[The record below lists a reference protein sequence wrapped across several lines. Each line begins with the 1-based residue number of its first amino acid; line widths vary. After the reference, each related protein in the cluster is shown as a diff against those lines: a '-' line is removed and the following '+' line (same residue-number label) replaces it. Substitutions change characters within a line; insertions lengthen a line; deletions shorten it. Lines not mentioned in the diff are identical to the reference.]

1 MRQEQQFL
9 HPYKAM
15 MNIPTFTVSQV
26 NRYIKSLFDTD
37 LGMQSIFIS
46 GEISNFSNH
55 YKTGHLY
62 FSLKDDSAS
71 IKAVMFNRQASRLRF
86 LPENGMK
93 VIVNGRISVFE
104 RDGVYQ
110 IYVENM
116 QPDGA
121 GALAVAFEQMK
132 KRLEAEGLF
141 SDSHKKPIPS
151 FPLSVGVITSPTG
164 AAVQDIFNVLGRRF
178 PLAKVIFKS
187 VSVQG
192 QSAAAEMISAL
203 EEFDRKK
210 CADVIIIGRGGGS
223 AEDLWCFNDE
233 LLARAIYDCSVPVIS
248 AVGHETDFTICDFVS
263 DLRAPTPS
271 AAAELAV
278 PDIQSLMMNTAALTD
293 RLFGTAENYIKN
305 EKRKLEL
312 ILEKRSFTEPGR
324 FFSSEYDL
332 VSRMSLRLKVSAE
345 KTIYKEKNKLTEAV
359 SALERLNPLSVLL
372 RGYSMVSLDD
382 NIIESVSKIQKGD
395 KLKIKMSDGS
405 VDCLV
410 LDTQKES

>member
-1 MRQEQQFL
+1 
-9 HPYKAM
+9 
-15 MNIPTFTVSQV
+15 MNIPTFTVSQA
-26 NRYIKSLFDTD
+26 NRYIKSLFDSD

-71 IKAVMFNRQASRLRF
+71 IKAVMFARQASKIRF
-86 LPENGMK
+86 TPENGMK

-121 GALAVAFEQMK
+121 GALAVAFEQLK

-141 SDSHKKPIPS
+141 SPEHKKPIPS
-151 FPLSVGVITSPTG
+151 FPKRVGVITSPTG
-164 AAVQDIFNVLGRRF
+164 AAVRDIFNVLGRRF
-178 PLAKVIFKS
+178 PKAEVVFKG

-192 QSAAAEMISAL
+192 ASAPSEMIEAI
-203 EEFDRKK
+203 EGFTRKN

-223 AEDLWCFNDE
+223 TEDLWCFNDE
-233 LLARAIYDCSVPVIS
+233 LLARAVYNCPIPIIS

-263 DLRAPTPS
+263 DMRAPTPS

-278 PDIQSLMMNTAALTD
+278 PDMNTLMMNTASLTD
-293 RLFGTAENYIKN
+293 RLYGAITNYIAS
-305 EKRKLEL
+305 EKRRLL
-312 ILEKRSFTEPGR
+312 MLLEKRSFTDPGK
-324 FFSSEYDL
+324 FFKSEYEML
-332 VSRMSLRLKVSAE
+332 NKNTVRLKAAADR
-345 KTIYKEKNKLTEAV
+345 ILYKEKNSLTEAV
-359 SALERLNPLSVLL
+359 SALQRLNPLSVLL
-372 RGYSMVSLDD
+372 RGYSLVSLDGR
-382 NIIESVSKIQKGD
+382 IVESVE
-395 KLKIKMSDGS
+395 KIKKDDILQISMSDGNVS
-405 VDCLV
+405 CLV
-410 LDTQKES
+410 LDTERRTENE